1 MGVAAV
7 SCRVARYAEGGFD
20 GFGDAVVAVGWT
32 EAPAARCCKEL
43 EVGGRIVH
51 EDGGAGDFEHRDVV
65 PVVADGEDLRG
76 VDALGGG
83 ECEDGG
89 ALRAAGG
96 KDVEDG
102 EVAAGVFGAVE

>member
-43 EVGGRIVH
+43 EVGGRVVH

-83 ECEDGG
+83 EREDGG
-89 ALRAAGG
+89 AL
-96 KDVEDG
+96 
-102 EVAAGVFGAVE
+102 